1 MVPNRRILKALA
13 LVGSALAVGC
23 EAQVSTPGR
32 AADKPFQVGAQQ
44 PSGTG
49 GSSTVPGTG
58 TPNITPPTA
67 SACSAAKYP
76 GPSPI
81 RRLTRREYNGTVQ
94 ELLKDTSA
102 PAQGFVAEET
112 ALGFNN
118 NALALTI
125 STLLVEQYLAAAEKL
140 SVAAT
145 ADLTQLLPC
154 DPAADADG
162 CAGKFIADFGERA
175 FRRPITTDEQL
186 RFQNAYLWGK
196 QHQDFRTGIE
206 MVIEAMLQSASFL
219 YRVEF
224 GEGTSAAGNLP
235 LTNYEL
241 ASRLSYLFL
250 GSMPDV
256 ALRTAAKTGQ
266 LSTPQGVDA
275 QALRLSKD
283 PRARATVA
291 DFHAQ
296 WLGLQG
302 VSSLERDPAVYTG
315 YTAALPGLFV
325 SETQSFVDNVFWEG
339 EGTVQALL
347 TAPYTFLNSDLAKF
361 YGVIDPG
368 GAVFAKSATDGV
380 KRAGLLSQ
388 GSLLAVHAKP
398 LQTSPVHRGK
408 FVREQFLCQ
417 QLPPPPANLVITPPE
432 LDPKLS
438 TRERFAQHSKDIACS
453 GCHSLMDPIGLGFEH
468 FDPVG
473 RYRDTENGK
482 PVSGAGELLA
492 TDINGTF
499 DGAVELGAKLAT
511 SAAVSD
517 CVTTEWF
524 RYAFGRSETPE
535 DACSVAQLKSAMKAD
550 NNRMQSL
557 LLAFTKTDAFLYRKV
572 VTP

>member
-1 MVPNRRILKALA
+1 MVLNRRILKALA
-13 LVGSALAVGC
+13 LVGSALAAGC
-23 EAQVSTPGR
+23 EAQVSAPGR
-32 AADKPFQVGAQQ
+32 PADKPLQMGAEQ

-49 GSSTVPGTG
+49 PVSSVPGTG
-58 TPNITPPTA
+58 TMTITPPTA
-67 SACSAAKYP
+67 AACSAAKYP

-102 PAQGFVAEET
+102 PALGFVAEET

-118 NALALTI
+118 NAQALTI
-125 STLLVEQYLAAAEKL
+125 STLLVEQYMAAAEKL

-162 CAGKFIADFGERA
+162 CAGKFISDFGERA

-196 QHQDFRTGIE
+196 QHQDFRSGIE

-224 GEGTSAAGNLP
+224 GEGPSTAGNLP
-235 LTNYEL
+235 LSGYEL

-250 GSMPDV
+250 GSMPDA
-256 ALRTAAKTGQ
+256 ALRAAAKNRQ
-266 LSTPQGVDA
+266 LGTPQGVDA

-302 VSSLERDPAVYTG
+302 VNSLERDPAVYTG
-315 YTAALPGLFV
+315 YTAALPGLFL

-361 YGVIDPG
+361 YGVADPG

-388 GSLLAVHAKP
+388 GSVLAVHAKP
-398 LQTSPVHRGK
+398 LQTSPVLRGK

-417 QLPPPPANLVITPPE
+417 LIPPPPANLVITPPE

-453 GCHSLMDPIGLGFEH
+453 GCHSLMDPIGLGLEH

-473 RYRDTENGK
+473 RYRDTENGQ
-482 PVSGAGELLA
+482 PVSGAGQLLA
-492 TDINGTF
+492 TDIDGGF

-535 DACSVAQLKSAMKAD
+535 DACSVSQLESAMKAD

-557 LLAFTKTDAFLYRKV
+557 LLAFTKTDAFLFRKA